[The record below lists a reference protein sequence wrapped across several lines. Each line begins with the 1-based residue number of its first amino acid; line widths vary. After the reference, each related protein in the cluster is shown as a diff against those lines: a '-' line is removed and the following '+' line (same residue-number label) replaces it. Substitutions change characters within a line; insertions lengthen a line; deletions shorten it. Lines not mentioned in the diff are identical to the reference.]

1 MFYDFFLLT
10 VCDIINIDYIAIFYM
25 HLYASFAQSVLKVY

>member
-1 MFYDFFLLT
+1 MFYHLFLLT

-25 HLYASFAQSVLKVY
+25 HLYASFAHGLL